1 MRLHEQVQEA
11 LKEISFPLMDTTL
24 EMFQHEKTNKLQK
37 SNAIRLLMCCAEEDQ
52 DAEYRIL
59 LEEIADLKERK
70 ECYDHQLEQEE
81 IKYGLHNELDT
92 FDEDEIEGGITIS
105 VIVNGVEYALDTD
118 GYDTVDQV
126 VEAIDNEE
134 WEQR

>member
-1 MRLHEQVQEA
+1 MRLYEQVQEA

-52 DAEYRIL
+52 DAEYRLL